1 MLETSKYKDIF
12 NFTKYDRWIAR
23 QILTPIKELISLLE
37 KTKKILTKSIEALE
51 VQSRKKIG
59 DNFWGS
65 SGTQAMQAQKTRLEM
80 QMQQTETLLN
90 TLRSYQQ
97 KLQ

>member
-23 QILTPIKELISLLE
+23 QILTPIEELISLLE

-51 VQSRKKIG
+51 AQSRKKIG

-65 SGTQAMQAQKTRLEM
+65 SGTQAIQAQKTRLEM